1 MSEST
6 VTIPIYIDEI
16 FKDLLEKF
24 GKGSHKPGSGS
35 AAALSGMVSA
45 KLLLTVISLTLDPK
59 RPKKYAKNKELL
71 SEIRDDIDDIIFPK
85 LCDLFQRDCVV
96 FHDVVTKRTLRDDA
110 DDQLERCII
119 ETTIDHKMNEAIAA
133 PLEIANLCIQLT
145 NYSIQV
151 FDLGWRA
158 VRGDSG
164 VAIEQALAAIG
175 GSTFVINLNLLH
187 VSSITKASIDAR
199 KELLK
204 IEQEYAM
211 LKKELELR
219 HNTLRLELEEK
230 VKVEKAMGSIR
241 DDISMDRLPD
251 ANYIQDIVRKVQLG
265 LWEESELADDSR
277 VEETLEVFDPKKVLS
292 LLGYKV
298 AFSSKLGQHYPTSG
312 YKDVAGVCDNQKKV
326 VGVSSI
332 YPDEV
337 QRFTLAH
344 ELGHALMHQ
353 EDMLFRDLPLDGSD
367 QRERRDFKE
376 IQANKFAAFF
386 LMPRKMVISEFKK
399 RFQRSSISL
408 AYYKASV
415 SIPKDEPISLHQVSR
430 DLASL
435 DSKDTNNSMA
445 QLFRVST
452 EAMAIRLE
460 NLKLVVE

>member
-1 MSEST
+1 MSESI
-6 VTIPIYIDEI
+6 VTIPIYINQI

-59 RPKKYAKNKELL
+59 RPKKYAENKDLL

-110 DDQLERCII
+110 DDQLDRCII
-119 ETTIDHKMNEAIAA
+119 ETTIDHKMKEAIAV
-133 PLEIANLCIQLT
+133 PLEIANLCIQLA

-164 VAIEQALAAIG
+164 VAIEQSLSAIG
-175 GSTFVINLNLLH
+175 GSTFVLNLNLLH
-187 VSSITKASIDAR
+187 VTSLTKSSIDAR

-204 IEQEYAM
+204 IEQEYAV
-211 LKKELELR
+211 LKNDLKVRHSNLR
-219 HNTLRLELEEK
+219 RELEEK

-241 DDISMDRLPD
+241 DDISIDRLPD
-251 ANYIQDIVRKVQLG
+251 ANYIQDIVRRVQLG
-265 LWEESELADDSR
+265 LWEDSDLAKDVR
-277 VEETLEVFDPKKVLS
+277 VEDSLEVFDPKKVLS

-298 AFSSKLGQHYPTSG
+298 AFSSKLGQHYPTSEFM
-312 YKDVAGVCDNQKKV
+312 DVAGVCDNQKKV

-332 YPDEV
+332 YPEEV

-376 IQANKFAAFF
+376 TQANKFAAFF
-386 LMPRKMVISEFKK
+386 LMPRKMVISEFEK
-399 RFQRSSISL
+399 RFKRPSISL
-408 AYYKASV
+408 AHYKASMF
-415 SIPKDEPISLHQVSR
+415 IPKDESISLHQVSR

-435 DSKDTNNSMA
+435 ISKDTNDSMA
-445 QLFRVST
+445 KLFRVST
-452 EAMAIRLE
+452 EAMAIRLQTL
-460 NLKLVVE
+460 NLVVE